1 MRKLL
6 ALAVLAAS
14 LGAPAAAFAVKDCD
28 GQGICLCGTE
38 IAVGLPDKDP
48 IVSLGRID
56 C

>member
-6 ALAVLAAS
+6 ALAVLASS
-14 LGAPAAAFAVKDCD
+14 LAAPGAALAVRDCEE
-28 GQGICLCGTE
+28 QGPCFCGHE

-48 IVSLGRID
+48 IVSLGRVD

>member
-1 MRKLL
+1 MRKLI
-6 ALAVLAAS
+6 ALAVLAATV
-14 LGAPAAAFAVKDCD
+14 GAPAALAVKDCD
-28 GQGICLCGTE
+28 GQGPCFCGHE

>member
-6 ALAVLAAS
+6 VLAVLAAS
-14 LGAPAAAFAVKDCD
+14 VAMPTAAFAVKDCED
-28 GQGICLCGTE
+28 QGPCFCGQE